1 MSRTRKGGP
10 DSDYERA
17 KRAFAEL
24 GFDLDRDSVEA
35 QSRRLG
41 LDDPEPG
48 NSHAGWDA
56 FVEAVAPGPL
66 RDPWEGD
73 DVNAANWSTALAVDV
88 LPDLELDPL
97 KLTLELEEPAS
108 RATVDRLSELLAAVS
123 RAAGTDADGH
133 ISWWSEASVTQL
145 PSGAPAVQWSLDA
158 ASAGPRT
165 IERLIDA
172 LVRGVVDIG
181 VRSRRLIVGHPAR

>member
-1 MSRTRKGGP
+1 MSRSRKGDHDP
-10 DSDYERA
+10 DYERA

-41 LDDPEPG
+41 LDDPDPG
-48 NSHAGWDA
+48 NPYAGWDA
-56 FVEAVAPGPL
+56 FAQAVSPGDV

-73 DVNAANWSTALAVDV
+73 DVDPANWSPALPVDV
-88 LPDLELDPL
+88 LHDFELDRL
-97 KLTLELEEPAS
+97 ELTLELDEPANRS
-108 RATVDRLSELLAAVS
+108 TVERLSELLAAAS
-123 RAAGTDADGH
+123 RAAGTDKDGH
-133 ISWWSEASVTQL
+133 ISWWSRASAARL

-172 LVRGVVDIG
+172 VVRGVDLLEVRG
-181 VRSRRLIVGHPAR
+181 VRLIVGRLP

>member
-1 MSRTRKGGP
+1 MPRSRK
-10 DSDYERA
+10 DSHDPDYERA
-17 KRAFAEL
+17 KQAFAAL

-41 LDDPEPG
+41 LDDPDPD
-48 NSHAGWDA
+48 SPYAGWDE
-56 FVEAVAPGPL
+56 FTQAVSPGEV

-73 DVNAANWSTALAVDV
+73 DVDPAYWSPALPVDV
-88 LPDLELDPL
+88 LQDFELDPL
-97 KLTLELEEPAS
+97 ELTLELHEPANRS
-108 RATVDRLSELLAAVS
+108 TVERLSELLAAAS

-133 ISWWSEASVTQL
+133 ISWWSRASAAQL

-165 IERLIDA
+165 IERLIDS
-172 LVRGVVDIG
+172 LVRGIVALE
-181 VRSRRLIVGHPAR
+181 VRSRRLIVGHLT

>member
-1 MSRTRKGGP
+1 MSRSRKGDHDP
-10 DSDYERA
+10 DYERA
-17 KRAFAEL
+17 KQAFAEL

-41 LDDPEPG
+41 LDDPDPG
-48 NSHAGWDA
+48 NPYSGWDA
-56 FVEAVAPGPL
+56 FAEAVSPGDL

-73 DVNAANWSTALAVDV
+73 DIDPANWSPAIPVEVRHDF
-88 LPDLELDPL
+88 ELDPL
-97 KLTLELEEPAS
+97 ELTLELEEPAN
-108 RATVDRLSELLAAVS
+108 RATVERLSELLAAAS
-123 RAAGTDADGH
+123 RAAGTDADGY
-133 ISWWSEASVTQL
+133 ISWWSEAGVTRL

-172 LVRGVVDIG
+172 LVRGIVVLG
-181 VRSRRLIVGHPAR
+181 VRSRRLIVGEPY

>member
-1 MSRTRKGGP
+1 MSRSRQSKP

-41 LDDPEPG
+41 LDDPGPG
-48 NSHAGWDA
+48 NPYAGWDA
-56 FVEAVAPGPL
+56 FAAAVVPDGV
-66 RDPWEGD
+66 RDPWDDD
-73 DVNAANWSTALAVDV
+73 DVEPANRSRALPVDV
-88 LPDLELDPL
+88 LRDFELDPL
-97 KLTLELEEPAS
+97 ELTVELEEPADGH
-108 RATVDRLSELLAAVS
+108 TIDRLGELLAAAS
-123 RAAGTDADGH
+123 RGAGTDADGD
-133 ISWWSEASVTQL
+133 ISWWSEAGVTHL
-145 PSGAPAVQWSLDA
+145 HSGAPAVRWSLDA

-172 LVRGVVDIG
+172 LVRGIVESGI
-181 VRSRRLIVGHPAR
+181 RTPRLIVGHVI